1 MALYY
6 DMNEPAFTPPF
17 YVEVNK
23 YKEVHIY
30 DSDNALFSS
39 FCTHTQLPLNDE
51 EALAQEVEYWRQE
64 AEKIAVALNASYQS
78 NATKTKEESMLWD
91 DLKVAFS
98 IDDQDAFE
106 AWGDEHGVWYED
118 NKILPAGWSVCE
130 TDSSGARHVAV
141 FRVQGDFNKSDAQ
154 VVAKLITQ
162 FLEIK
167 VTPSKKP

>member
-51 EALAQEVEYWRQE
+51 EALDQEVEYWRQE
-64 AEKIAVALNASYQS
+64 AEKIVLALNSSYRS
-78 NATKTKEESMLWD
+78 RPSEPKDESMPWD

-98 IDDQDAFE
+98 VNNQDAFE
-106 AWGDEHGVWYED
+106 VWGDEHSVWYEGST
-118 NKILPAGWSVCE
+118 ILPAGWSVCE
-130 TDSSGARHVAV
+130 TDSSGARHVV
-141 FRVQGDFNKSDAQ
+141 IFRVQGEFKKSDAQ
-154 VVAKLITQ
+154 VVGKLMAQ
-162 FLEIK
+162 FTEVEAAPTK
-167 VTPSKKP
+167 MP